1 MRKFILFFVL
11 CITTLAVNAQSSADA
26 SYSDAYLIK
35 IGLTGVLN
43 PNNGTEYR
51 MLPGD
56 QGYEKYI
63 DLSGNTVNVSAGS
76 SIAISVSGG
85 NLNNLHS
92 YLYIDTD
99 RNGFNATLSDINT
112 TNGKPSGDLVG
123 YSKLSVY
130 GVGEFSHQ
138 GKIPAGTTVSV
149 NLSNVPMPATGGVF
163 PARLKIDYDNVDP
176 NMLGAQ
182 SEERPGRIVD
192 FYIEVVTSTATV
204 KYVYKYNG
212 TEIAS
217 STHSAVIGEDYPTP
231 LASPRYGFAP
241 VNSSVAGTVSGDETV
256 VVDCKETSS
265 FCFNYG
271 SSLNDA
277 DKWYFIQVNGK
288 YLKANGSVCT
298 AEQNLPTNNLDAYS
312 WKFVG
317 DRANGFAIVNMA
329 NNDYELTLSGAKSW
343 VVYENNSTT
352 DKAYRLK
359 SSAGFISYGTSLTT
373 TNNNTASES
382 VVFTGRVI
390 SETYKAG
397 YYRISHNG
405 SYLQSNTMFFGGAT
419 GANSIFYYSGNA
431 LVSYSEGRFVTASG
445 DNVTLAEVGT
455 QANTVTFTTANDE
468 NEYIMIGG
476 SYLHVNTS
484 NMQPCTNSSS
494 DHATSHKFNV
504 ESVSALPVTISGAK
518 YASFYAPVPVKIPA
532 GVTAY
537 YIEDSGAHESYV
549 VLTEITAGNVIPAN
563 FGVILSGNAGT
574 YNFEISGVATAS
586 VGSNLLEGTVEA
598 TRIYSDDYVLNIM
611 NGEVGLYLTSEYEVT
626 KYQYFTNGSHKAYL
640 PAAAVASVAANSIGF
655 TFDFSGTT
663 GIDAVEGENNGEVV
677 IYDLSGRRVEN
688 PTRGIYIVNGKKVL
702 VK

>member
-11 CITTLAVNAQSSADA
+11 CITALVVNAQSPAEG
-26 SYSDAYLIK
+26 SYSGSMLNTIK
-35 IGLTGVLN
+35 FEGAI
-43 PNNGTEYR
+43 NGTD
-51 MLPGD
+51 L
-56 QGYEKYI
+56 QVVSFAKYTN
-63 DLSGNTVNVSAGS
+63 SGKTVQVSAGS
-76 SIAISVSGG
+76 SVDVVISSLVMGG
-85 NLNNLHS
+85 ENYLNNLHS

-123 YSKLSVY
+123 YSYLSVD

-138 GKIPAGTTVSV
+138 GKITAGTTVSV
-149 NLSNVPMPATGGVF
+149 NLSNVVMPATGGVF
-163 PARLKIDYDNVDP
+163 PARLKIDKDNVDP

-192 FYIEVVTSTATV
+192 FYIEVVTTTATV
-204 KYVYKYNG
+204 KYIYKYNG

-217 STHSAVIGEDYPTP
+217 STHSAVIGGDYPDP

-241 VNSSVAGTVSGDETV
+241 VNSSVAAGTVSGDETV

-288 YLKANGSVCT
+288 YLKANGNVCT

-382 VVFTGRVI
+382 VVFTERVI
-390 SETYKAG
+390 SETYKPG

-405 SYLQSNTMFFGGAT
+405 IYLQSNTMFFGGAT

-445 DNVTLAEVGT
+445 NNVTLAEVGT

-484 NMQPCTNSSS
+484 NMQPCTNR
-494 DHATSHKFNV
+494 DHTTSHKFNV

-537 YIEDSGAHESYV
+537 YIENSGAHESYV
-549 VLTEITAGNVIPAN
+549 VLTEITSGNVIPAN

-688 PTRGIYIVNGKKVL
+688 PTRGIYIVNGKRVFIK
-702 VK
+702 

>member
-11 CITTLAVNAQSSADA
+11 CITALVVNAQSPVEG
-26 SYSDAYLIK
+26 SYSGSMLNTIK
-35 IGLTGVLN
+35 FEGAI
-43 PNNGTEYR
+43 NGTD
-51 MLPGD
+51 L
-56 QGYEKYI
+56 QVVSFAKYTN
-63 DLSGNTVNVSAGS
+63 SGKTVQVSAGS
-76 SIAISVSGG
+76 SVDVVISSLVMGG
-85 NLNNLHS
+85 ENYLNNLHS

-99 RNGFNATLSDINT
+99 KTGFNASLSDINT

-123 YSKLSVY
+123 YSYLSVD

-163 PARLKIDYDNVDP
+163 PARLKIDKDNVDP

-182 SEERPGRIVD
+182 REDMPGRIVD
-192 FYIEVVTSTATV
+192 FYIEVVTTTATV

-217 STHSAVIGEDYPTP
+217 STHSAVIGGDYPDP

-241 VNSSVAGTVSGDETV
+241 VNSTVAGTVSGDATV
-256 VVDCKETSS
+256 VVECKETSS

-373 TNNNTASES
+373 TNNNTANES
-382 VVFTGRVI
+382 VVFTERVI

-476 SYLHVNTS
+476 SYLHVYTS
-484 NMQPCTNSSS
+484 NMQPCTNR
-494 DHATSHKFNV
+494 DHTAPHKFNV

-688 PTRGIYIVNGKKVL
+688 PTRGIYIVNGKRVFIK
-702 VK
+702 